1 MADAKAAVDKV
12 MGPKRWAEALEK
24 VATALGVDAKALE
37 EALLEHMGEFVK
49 APEGVGQFDA
59 AAIAKKA
66 RRGGLG
72 F

>member
-1 MADAKAAVDKV
+1 MADVKAAVDRV
-12 MGPKRWAEALEK
+12 MGPKRWEEALAAAAE
-24 VATALGVDAKALE
+24 ALGVDAKALE
-37 EALLEHMGEFVK
+37 EALLEHMSEFVK

-59 AAIAKKA
+59 AAIAEKA